1 MKRKRK
7 GQKPYDAMRRLLQAQ
22 NRIVVRC
29 PWFKGV
35 AASTR
40 WIEWPLGAPMGAD
53 GGDVYYDPV
62 LVQTFDDHIEGFV
75 LHEYLHNLCDHIARR
90 GNRETGLWNVACDY
104 AINPF
109 VTKLFDL
116 PPRLC
121 LLDAKYAGMS
131 PEAIYDVLGG
141 ARGENVI
148 ATHWPQTLGAS
159 LTEALAEMPPDLSG
173 EPLERARQKWRDV
186 IAAAGEPP
194 VFLKAAIEETIAGR

>member
-1 MKRKRK
+1 M
-7 GQKPYDAMRRLLQAQ
+7 PDHDALLRLLSAEE
-22 NRIVVRC
+22 RIVNRE

-62 LVQTFDDHIEGFV
+62 LVRAFDGYIEGFV

-90 GNRETGLWNVACDY
+90 DNRETGLWNVACDY

-116 PPRLC
+116 PPGLC
-121 LLDAKYAGMS
+121 LLDAKYAGMG
-131 PEAIYDVLGG
+131 PEAIYDALGG
-141 ARGENVI
+141 KRG
-148 ATHWPQTLGAS
+148 TLGAT
-159 LTEALAEMPPDLSG
+159 LTMALAEMPPDLSG

-186 IAAAGEPP
+186 IQTAGEPP
-194 VFLKAAIEETIAGR
+194 AFLKAAIEEIAGR

>member
-1 MKRKRK
+1 M
-7 GQKPYDAMRRLLQAQ
+7 PDHDALLRLLSAEE
-22 NRIVVRC
+22 RIVNRE

-62 LVQTFDDHIEGFV
+62 LVRAFDGYIEGFV

-90 GNRETGLWNVACDY
+90 DNRETGLWNVACDY

-116 PPRLC
+116 PPGLC

-131 PEAIYDVLGG
+131 PEAIYDALGG
-141 ARGENVI
+141 KRG
-148 ATHWPQTLGAS
+148 TLGAT
-159 LTEALAEMPPDLSG
+159 LTMALAEMPPDLSG

-186 IAAAGEPP
+186 IQTAGEPP
-194 VFLKAAIEETIAGR
+194 AFLNAAIEEIAGR